1 MIPLCLQVRSIS
13 RLHITVSSLPVRV
26 SNEWS
31 YSHVGRYFTYPY
43 FSIFILSTDRK
54 LIVDS
59 QETRFLEIVP
69 TQWSHLQLFAP
80 APDSKQCPPLRNH
93 QHEAAACN
101 THLHHAKTLRTLHEP
116 FLIPAKSSIDVS
128 TYRALVYPPAWNHR
142 VHVTEVVGQ
151 EGVHKGE
158 GDERQS
164 GGVDKCVNRHELG

>member
-1 MIPLCLQVRSIS
+1 MSGRIVMSAVT
-13 RLHITVSSLPVRV
+13 LHIHIFQYSFFPLTVNLSLTARKPAFSRSSL
-26 SNEWS
+26 
-31 YSHVGRYFTYPY
+31 
-43 FSIFILSTDRK
+43 L
-54 LIVDS
+54 
-59 QETRFLEIVP
+59 
-69 TQWSHLQLFAP
+69 QWSHLQLFAP